1 MGAKIFIPV
10 KSKLL
15 ILYGYFINDDLNQ
28 YQKEAIFE
36 QKFSKI
42 TSLFSNLDI
51 NDEFKNNFIKTL
63 SISDFLLNTPN
74 QILLCAYNIIQLIKF
89 KGKNISHIVKEE
101 FIINDIDKQKYIIT
115 LLLLD
120 TYDND
125 SIYLAHL
132 LFDLL
137 KSDHQVP
144 IPKTHL

>member
-74 QILLCAYNIIQLIKF
+74 QMTFCMCLQYHTELIKF
-89 KGKNISHIVKEE
+89 KSKNISHAVKE

-115 LLLLD
+115 LLLLR
-120 TYDND
+120 
-125 SIYLAHL
+125 YL
-132 LFDLL
+132 
-137 KSDHQVP
+137 
-144 IPKTHL
+144 